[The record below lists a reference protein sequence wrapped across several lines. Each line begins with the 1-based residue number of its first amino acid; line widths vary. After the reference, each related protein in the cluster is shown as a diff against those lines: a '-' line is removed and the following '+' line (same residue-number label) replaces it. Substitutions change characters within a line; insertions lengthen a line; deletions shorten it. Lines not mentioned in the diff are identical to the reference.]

1 MFGKSEVESAPRP
14 RQFGLNRMQILQSQ
28 HSHRD
33 AESPTV
39 TSGMDYPAAKV
50 PLPAKASHSVRVF
63 CQISFIEEARG
74 LQPAPYLEV
83 TQNNPLI
90 YLKFCLCF
98 PRLIPPKSAPCLSEI
113 ECSGNVRLSCSPT
126 VPCVL

>member
-1 MFGKSEVESAPRP
+1 MEREQTIKLRHMFGKSEIETEPHP

-50 PLPAKASHSVRVF
+50 PLLTEASHSVRVF
-63 CQISFIEEARG
+63 CQISFYRG
-74 LQPAPYLEV
+74 SPGAAAC
-83 TQNNPLI
+83 T
-90 YLKFCLCF
+90 
-98 PRLIPPKSAPCLSEI
+98 LS
-113 ECSGNVRLSCSPT
+113 
-126 VPCVL
+126 

>member
-1 MFGKSEVESAPRP
+1 MFGKSEIEAEPHP
-14 RQFGLNRMQILQSQ
+14 RQFSLNRMQILQSQ

-50 PLPAKASHSVRVF
+50 PLLTEASHTVRVF
-63 CQISFIEEARG
+63 CQISLIEETRG
-74 LQPAPYLEV
+74 LQLAPYLEA

-90 YLKFCLCF
+90 YLKFCLWF
-98 PRLIPPKSAPCLSEI
+98 PPLIPPKSAP
-113 ECSGNVRLSCSPT
+113 VYRR
-126 VPCVL
+126 